1 MGFFS
6 IVGSILKANSRSAT
20 VRDVL
25 QKYFHLNTNKGTP
38 IYDLVLDAAIG
49 AEGTGHN
56 EYDIA
61 LVVLNLYSMQL
72 DCEDQDVRKSIVSW
86 IGAGS
91 ILIEKG
97 LVSDPARAEGAL
109 SMMADQID
117 FGDFLEKVERN

>member
-6 IVGSILKANSRSAT
+6 TVGSILKANSLSVK

-25 QKYFHLNTNKGTP
+25 QKYFHLNTNMGTA
-38 IYDLVLDAAIG
+38 IYELTLDLAIG
-49 AEGTGHN
+49 ADGTGHN
-56 EYDIA
+56 EYDVA

-72 DCEDQDVRKSIVSW
+72 DCENQDVRKSIASW

-97 LVSDPARAEGAL
+97 LVSDPVRAEGAL

-117 FGDFLEKVERN
+117 LGDFLEKVERN